1 MRMRPFIYKWSTER
15 RGSPKAKTLM
25 PVSFVRPPWWFSL
38 HDVLSRSDDLG
49 YFSVLQAF
57 GNELD
62 DSVFTFT
69 WDTFP

>member
-1 MRMRPFIYKWSTER
+1 VFRDYTSARAAEGEDLDACKFRTT
-15 RGSPKAKTLM
+15 A
-25 PVSFVRPPWWFSL
+25 VSWFSL
-38 HDVLSRSDDLG
+38 HDVFSRSAGLG

>member
-1 MRMRPFIYKWSTER
+1 MNGTRAAGIAEGEDLDAGRFRTT
-15 RGSPKAKTLM
+15 A
-25 PVSFVRPPWWFSL
+25 VWWFSL